1 MASPMESLFLVHYNE
16 LSAFQMHLSK
26 EKQLKINHF
35 WTAYTAEM
43 IESVCTEL
51 GQKKDDFAGKM

>member
-1 MASPMESLFLVHYNE
+1 MASLLESLFLVHWNE
-16 LSAFQMHLSK
+16 LSAFQMHVPK
-26 EKQLKINHF
+26 EKQLEIDHF
-35 WTAYTAEM
+35 RTAYTAEM